1 MRKAKLDAKE
11 TVFQYNNELNKE
23 FEFDYMQLIKHKK
36 FTVVHDRIINELNE
50 FHEISDSEI

>member
-1 MRKAKLDAKE
+1 MR
-11 TVFQYNNELNKE
+11 
-23 FEFDYMQLIKHKK
+23 LIKHKK